1 MTGGLASNGYN
12 AATNEY
18 FNATIGRVT
27 RYTTTT
33 SGSNLVA
40 VASSRKI
47 LLGESKSTGIPIL
60 HESHGVGGL
69 VFAAD
74 GTLLIT
80 AGDGASYNI
89 EDGGSISHT
98 YYAQALTDGIIRT
111 QENVGAFRSQ
121 MLNSHNGKL
130 LRISPV
136 TGDGIA
142 SNPFYDASAPRSAK
156 SRVWALGFR
165 NPFRV
170 SVKPGTGSANP
181 LTGDIGEVFVG
192 DVGWNLWEELN
203 IVKAP
208 GTNFGWPLYEGHT
221 AQTGYTAFETQ
232 NGDEPNTF
240 GTCSGRANYRFK
252 DLLRQDNAAGDKSVY
267 NPCNSSQLI
276 GTNNRYIHARPAI
289 DWRHGQDIAR
299 VGKFNTSG
307 VATNPTIGTAESN
320 VVGTPFR
327 GNCSAGGAWYTGTN
341 GTFPAEYKNTFFA
354 LDYGGNWIRRLS
366 LDFTDVVTRVDN
378 FASSAGAVVCIA
390 ENPLDGTIATVDIG
404 GNTVKKITY
413 GGNQPPVA
421 KLSANIRFGS
431 SPLVSKFYRKYF
443 V

>member
-1 MTGGLASNGYN
+1 MKKLSVFISLFFLSVQSFSQTLPSGFFSSDISSGATWSAPVGATFTPDGQRLFVWEKGGRVYVCNRDAGGNYVKQSTPVINISDEVGDWRDFGLIGFALDPAFASNGNIYLLYVVDRHHLMTGGLAANGYN

-33 SGSNLVA
+33 SGGNLTS

-80 AGDGASYNI
+80 CGDGASYNVA
-89 EDGGSISHT
+89 DGGSISHT

-136 TGDGIA
+136 TGDGIV
-142 SNPFYDASAPRSAK
+142 SNPFYDASVPRSAK
-156 SRVWALGFR
+156 SRVWAFGFR

-170 SVKPGTGSANP
+170 SAKPGTGSTNP
-181 LTGDIGEVFVG
+181 LTGDIGEIFVG
-192 DVGWNLWEELN
+192 DVGWNTWEELN
-203 IVKAP
+203 TVKAP

-221 AQTGYTAFETQ
+221 ALSSYVAFETQ

-240 GTCSGRANYRFK
+240 GTCSGRPNYRFK
-252 DLLRQDNAAGDKSVY
+252 DFY
-267 NPCNSSQLI
+267 
-276 GTNNRYIHARPAI
+276 ARIMPQEIKAFSIPAMLP
-289 DWRHGQDIAR
+289 
-299 VGKFNTSG
+299 S
-307 VATNPTIGTAESN
+307 
-320 VVGTPFR
+320 
-327 GNCSAGGAWYTGTN
+327 
-341 GTFPAEYKNTFFA
+341 
-354 LDYGGNWIRRLS
+354 
-366 LDFTDVVTRVDN
+366 
-378 FASSAGAVVCIA
+378 
-390 ENPLDGTIATVDIG
+390 
-404 GNTVKKITY
+404 
-413 GGNQPPVA
+413 
-421 KLSANIRFGS
+421 
-431 SPLVSKFYRKYF
+431 
-443 V
+443 